1 MGKRYKK
8 GNIGKRKKKPSAI
21 FKENERKI
29 NIKINQFRKIVLNY
43 EDVTSV
49 ELYNKSD
56 KLRREIKRL
65 LNYQSKFIAT
75 QSHKRRFIYYDQT
88 ANFKGL
94 YVTWKKITLPI
105 YLSVRFDIPEH
116 LIPALAC
123 YYRDL
128 KRGGEPSLKIF

>member
-8 GNIGKRKKKPSAI
+8 GNRGKRHRKPSTI

-43 EDVTSV
+43 DLNNLE
-49 ELYNKSD
+49 EYRKSD
-56 KLRREIKRL
+56 KLRKEIKSM

-94 YVTWKKITLPI
+94 YVTWKKITLPV
-105 YLSVRFDIPEH
+105 YLSVRFNIPEH
-116 LIPALAC
+116 LISALAC

-128 KRGGEPSLKIF
+128 KRGGKPSLKIF

>member
-8 GNIGKRKKKPSAI
+8 GNVGKRKRKPSTI
-21 FKENERKI
+21 FKENEKKI
-29 NIKINQFRKIVLNY
+29 NMKINRFRKIVLDY
-43 EDVTSV
+43 DSTDV
-49 ELYNKSD
+49 ELYKTSD
-56 KLRREIKRL
+56 KLRREIKGL

-105 YLSVRFDIPEH
+105 YLSVRFNIPEH
-116 LIPALAC
+116 LIPCLAC

-128 KRGGEPSLKIF
+128 KRGSEPSLKIF